1 MKHISAL
8 IITFSALLTLNVQ
21 GANRYVSD
29 QLFTYMH
36 SGPSAQFRIIG
47 SANAGSAVKLIQN
60 NQGSGY
66 SKIVDAKG
74 RTGWVETKFLTAQ
87 TPASIRLPE
96 VEKALKAA
104 QDELKTIADKN
115 QITLDSK
122 QQTLSKHIKTNNQLM
137 SQRQDLV
144 NQIKVLKTQ
153 NSQLQTRI
161 DNQSEEVEMQWFI
174 KGAGVIFAGIVIG
187 LIVPNLPRR
196 KKKSDSWA

>member
-1 MKHISAL
+1 MKQLCAL
-8 IITFSALLTLNVQ
+8 IIASTTFFTLNVQ
-21 GANRYVSD
+21 GADRYISD

-47 SANAGSAVKLIQN
+47 SANAGSTVKLIQN
-60 NQGSGY
+60 SSGY

-74 RTGWVETKFLTAQ
+74 RTGWIDTKFLTAQ
-87 TPASIRLPE
+87 TPASLRLPQ
-96 VEKALKAA
+96 VEKALNEA
-104 QDELKTIADKN
+104 QNALKTIADKN
-115 QITLDSK
+115 QVTLDSK
-122 QQTLSKHIKTNNQLM
+122 QQTLSKHIKTNKQLM

-144 NQIKVLKTQ
+144 DQIKTLKTQ
-153 NSQLQTRI
+153 NDQLQTRI

-174 KGAGVIFAGIVIG
+174 KGALVIFAGIVIG